1 MESQKN
7 TAVHDAKIATHG
19 FRVKAKFD
27 YLMLELLGVLTAIFV
42 CLSWLHFYWDE
53 KDYITSIL
61 AIPVLCI
68 AMWWLHSQLMAVGRL
83 FRFKSACVMDIC
95 GLSHFSMGYLAW
107 TTIGGI
113 DLIERQRDSDSVSYI
128 EQFVVIGVT
137 RDVFERI
144 CPSLMA
150 GFAVRR
156 YARFNESNWTIELS
170 CDFLKIE
177 THRFLWHLRDRA
189 DRHGGVRLKD
199 WNPRES
205 VEAAARRR
213 DRLAQLNENRIVK

>member
-7 TAVHDAKIATHG
+7 AAAHATKITPQG
-19 FRVKAKFD
+19 FRVKARYD
-27 YLMLELLGVLTAIFV
+27 YLTLELLGVLIAIFV

-61 AIPVLCI
+61 VIPVLCI

-83 FRFKSACVMDIC
+83 FRFKAACVMDNQ
-95 GLSHFSMGYLAW
+95 GLHHFSMGYLAW
-107 TTIGGI
+107 PTIGGI
-113 DLIERQRDSDSVSYI
+113 DLIERQRDSDSVTYH

-137 RDVFERI
+137 SDVFERI

-150 GFAVRR
+150 SFAVRR
-156 YARFNESNWTIELS
+156 YARFNVSNWTIELS

-189 DRHGGVRLKD
+189 DRHVGLRLED
-199 WNPRES
+199 WNPTES
-205 VEAAARRR
+205 VEAAMRRR
-213 DRLAQLNENRIVK
+213 DRLAQVKNRVLE